1 MKSLARTLTPSGQ
14 APPVPNQPDAPR
26 TWHVSL
32 RWLMV
37 VPFVIQLV
45 LVVGAIGYLAL
56 QSSRSV
62 ATDSMKQLLK
72 EMGQHIHT
80 KLYGVFETYA
90 TVAQIQANDLILDEW
105 PGQDLALVERQ
116 LWRRLREFKP
126 VGQLVF
132 SDPQGN
138 LRGVSRLGGWKRL
151 ASMSDPRRGVLQWP
165 MNDRGQ
171 VVGPQRLYLAGHPQ
185 RQSWFNAAVGVGQ
198 PTWSNL
204 ADRRLADGWQWG
216 TNWLLHY
223 TWPLYD
229 QRNGSLLGVLS
240 ADLNLA
246 DLSEMLRT
254 IQTRQQ
260 GRAFIFTDEG
270 MLVATSS
277 PFPAYRVEQQ
287 GELSKIYPLQVQ
299 GFADPAI
306 RGAGYYLLDR
316 FGGFRYLP
324 TQSTQLYRFQ
334 GQRYLLY
341 LERYQHPNTPDWWI
355 AVLVPEAEFL
365 GATQETASTMLLLA
379 GSALLLALGS
389 GWWTVQQV
397 LRPLE
402 QLNQATGAAARIQF
416 QPVDDRSGVRE
427 FDALAQTFNAMS
439 ATLRTSFEALQD
451 SKSHL
456 TQVLES
462 LPMGV
467 MVLDRAGSI
476 QYINSVA
483 GQLLQLPTGVQPVE
497 QNHHHLHDRVFV
509 SGSHQPFPADQFP
522 GYRALSGHSVGA
534 VCMDVHQPQGRCVPL
549 EARAVPL
556 FDSLKSVTG
565 AIVVLQ
571 DITDR
576 KMAEDLLVS
585 YNQNLERQVSERTAA
600 LAVANHNL
608 SAARDAAEQ
617 ANRSKSVFLAN
628 VTHELRTPL
637 HAILGFG
644 QVLRSL
650 LQGPEP
656 IKQPQ
661 AIDHLDAIARNG
673 AYLMQLIDDLLSI
686 SRVEADHLALE
697 PIEFDLLA
705 LLSDL
710 RAIFE
715 MRSRSTGIQFQLAI
729 AIAVPYWV
737 KGDGRRL
744 RQILTNLLD
753 NAFKFAGPRGQVQ
766 LSVSASRGDRLIFE
780 VSNTGEGIL
789 PPEMQDIFEP
799 FVQAHAGRRLGQGTG
814 LGLAISQRLA
824 VLMGGSLQVE
834 SHPGQLTTFRLKVPL
849 PRLDGLVMHGLG
861 ELRPQPPSSPASESS
876 PSSELARSAKSSLS
890 SESAEPAARS
900 PQNQLGRILVVDPL
914 PDRGQTYSD
923 YLSQAGF
930 AVHGTT
936 NSWDTLRQWTA
947 WQPQLVWFNG
957 RLSGGEALA
966 TIRRIRTIERKN
978 PTQHPCEIVVVAASL
993 DEQACLQDL
1002 NCTLLPALPPTTAS
1016 LVDMIQHLVQPW
1028 GCCLLPL
1035 TSQDSDSSYPNEL
1048 LTAHSQSLRDRLAQ
1062 QPIEWRLALELAARS
1077 ADEEQVRVLLA
1088 ELPAEWQTLCDDIEY
1103 LLENF
1108 QLEQIAD
1115 LAQP

>member
-1 MKSLARTLTPSGQ
+1 MKSLARTLTPPGQ
-14 APPVPNQPDAPR
+14 APTSPDASHALGP
-26 TWHVSL
+26 WQVSL
-32 RWLMV
+32 RWLMI

-45 LVVGAIGYLAL
+45 LIVGAIGYLAL

-62 ATDSMKQLLK
+62 ATDSMKQLLR

-80 KLYGVFETYA
+80 KLYGVFDTYA
-90 TVAQIQANDLILDEW
+90 TVAHIQANDLILDEW
-105 PGQDLALVERQ
+105 PGQDLNRVEQQ

-126 VGQLVF
+126 IGQLVF

-151 ASMSDPRRGVLQWP
+151 ASMDDPRRGVWQWP

-171 VVGPQRLYLAGHPQ
+171 MVGSPRLYWTGLPQ
-185 RQSWFNAAVGVGQ
+185 NQPWFDAAIGVGQ

-204 ADRRLADGWQWG
+204 DDRRRPDSWQWG

-229 QRNGSLLGVLS
+229 RRSGGLLGVVS

-246 DLSEMLRT
+246 DLSEMLRDL
-254 IQTRQQ
+254 QTRPR

-277 PFPAYRVEQQ
+277 PFPSYRVEQR
-287 GELSKIYPLQVQ
+287 GELSQIHPLAIQ
-299 GFADPAI
+299 GFTDPAI

-324 TQSTQLYRFQ
+324 TQSTQLYYFQ
-334 GQRYLLY
+334 GKRYLLY
-341 LERYQHPNTPDWWI
+341 LEHCQHPNVPNWWI

-365 GATQETASTMLLLA
+365 GTTQETASTMLLLA

-402 QLNQATGAAARIQF
+402 QLNRATGAAARIQF
-416 QPVDDRSGVRE
+416 LPVDDRSGVQE
-427 FDALAQTFNAMS
+427 FDALAQTFNAMA

-451 SKSHL
+451 HKSHL

-483 GQLLQLPTGVQPVE
+483 GQLLQLPVGVQSAGPDRD
-497 QNHHHLHDRVFV
+497 QLHDRVFV
-509 SGSHQPFPADQFP
+509 SGTHQPLPADEFP
-522 GYRALSGHSVGA
+522 GYRALNGQSVGA
-534 VCMDVHQPQGRCVPL
+534 VCLDVHQPQGRCVPL
-549 EARAVPL
+549 EVRAVPL
-556 FDSLKSVTG
+556 FDSLQAVTG

-576 KMAEDLLVS
+576 KMTEELLVS

-617 ANRSKSVFLAN
+617 ANRSKSIFLAN

-644 QVLRSL
+644 QVLRSQL
-650 LQGPEP
+650 AEEP
-656 IKQPQ
+656 LNRQQ
-661 AIDHLDAIARNG
+661 AIEHLEAIGRNG
-673 AYLMQLIDDLLSI
+673 AYLMQLIEDLLSI
-686 SRVEADHLALE
+686 SRVETDHLTLE

-705 LLSDL
+705 LLKDL
-710 RAIFE
+710 QAIFE
-715 MRSRSTGIQFQLAI
+715 MRSRSTAIQFHLAM
-729 AIAVPYWV
+729 AISLPYWV

-753 NAFKFAGPRGQVQ
+753 NAFKFAGKRGRVQ
-766 LSVSASRGDRLIFE
+766 LSVNSGKGDRVLFA

-789 PPEMQDIFEP
+789 APEIEDIFEP
-799 FVQAHAGRRLGQGTG
+799 FVQAKAGRRLGQGAG

-824 VLMGGSLQVE
+824 ILMGGSLQVE
-834 SHPGQLTTFRLKVPL
+834 SHPGELTIFRLQVPL
-849 PRLDGLVMHGLG
+849 PRLDGLVVHEPEPLPPP
-861 ELRPQPPSSPASESS
+861 LPSAVATQPAN
-876 PSSELARSAKSSLS
+876 
-890 SESAEPAARS
+890 RS
-900 PQNQLGRILVVDPL
+900 PRGRILIVDPL

-923 YLSQAGF
+923 SLSQAGF
-930 AVHGTT
+930 SVRGTT
-936 NSWDTLRQWTA
+936 NSWDTLRQWTT
-947 WQPQLVWFNG
+947 WQPHLVWLNG

-966 TIRRIRTIERKN
+966 TIRCIRMIERKN
-978 PTQHPCEIVVVAASL
+978 TLQRPCEIVVVAASN
-993 DEQACLQDL
+993 DEQACFQEL
-1002 NCTLLPALPPTTAS
+1002 NCTLLPGLPATAAG
-1016 LVDMIQHLVQPW
+1016 LVEVIQQLIQTH
-1028 GCCLLPL
+1028 GCCVLPL
-1035 TSQDSDSSYPNEL
+1035 GNREAIAL
-1048 LTAHSQSLRDRLAQ
+1048 LDEPQTTHSQSLRDRLAQ

-1077 ADEEQVRVLLA
+1077 ADEDQVRVLLT
-1088 ELPAEWQTLCDDIEY
+1088 ELPAEWQSLCEDIED